1 MYRFRNSFGL
11 AIACFCVGLIFSES
25 AQAATEITEE
35 EIRIILKE
43 AYPKSFSKLAIKFN
57 AKEQRWDFYCNR
69 IHKECGSY
77 GFSGS
82 VFGSKLKPQLFYVP
96 GEG

>member
-1 MYRFRNSFGL
+1 MLFRNSLGL
-11 AIACFCVGLIFSES
+11 TIGLFNVGLIFFAS

-35 EIRIILKE
+35 EIRVILKK
-43 AYPKSFSKLAIKFN
+43 AYPASFSKMAITFN
-57 AKEQRWDFYCNR
+57 TKDQRWDFYCNR
-69 IHKECGSY
+69 IHKECGVY

-82 VFGSKLKPQLFYVP
+82 VPGSTLKPHIFYVP